1 MYNTSVPLPPKK
13 CVSVFMF
20 FDVIAKSESNVE
32 NMPKVV
38 HAKLTTIKGV
48 LFLNKSRHFKGD
60 SPGRGV
66 LLY

>member
-1 MYNTSVPLPPKK
+1 MYNTPVPLPPKK

-20 FDVIAKSESNVE
+20 FDVIAKSESNVKS
-32 NMPKVV
+32 MPKVV

-48 LFLNKSRHFKGD
+48 PFLNKFRRFKGD

>member
-1 MYNTSVPLPPKK
+1 
-13 CVSVFMF
+13 MF
-20 FDVIAKSESNVE
+20 FIFFDIIAKSESNVK

-38 HAKLTTIKGV
+38 HATLTTIKGV